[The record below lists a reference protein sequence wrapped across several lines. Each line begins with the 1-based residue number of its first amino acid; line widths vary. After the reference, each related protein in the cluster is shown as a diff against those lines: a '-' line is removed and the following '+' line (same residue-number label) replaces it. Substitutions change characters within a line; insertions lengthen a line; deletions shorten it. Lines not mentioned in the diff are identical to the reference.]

1 MNESI
6 TGRKYCNTIVI
17 SIVLSIVLFQI
28 RDPFFFSGILSMI
41 ILSFQIEKGKK
52 IHLNYFDLILF
63 LIWIYDVLLA
73 FYSINASCRFQNLKI
88 STISISFYFIVRFIC
103 CNELRIKKLLTICI
117 ILIGLQLALSIISFI
132 LFENAVIKAGF
143 SHLYNFRFLF
153 KPIGFAN
160 NEWGSLLI
168 LYMGFILLYRKIIG
182 NRFVYFFL
190 LLSALFCIITT
201 FSRGTYISFLV
212 IFILLG
218 GYIVINKMLHRSATL
233 YTLILML
240 SVTVISFTFIDD
252 IKEVVKFNRTVSQQR
267 STNARVESVYTIYSL
282 LKKYPI
288 LGAGSGNYTLVIN
301 QFSTSEDDN
310 VDFTTYAPNAFVQLV
325 GEKGCLGILL
335 WVLLLFF
342 FIYLALKKENKK
354 RDIIIILITL
364 IAYLIKENTFSIF
377 WRDVS
382 AQLLVYVLFA
392 LAVNQMSVPVCTI
405 KLQTVLSKLVEISL
419 GIMCIIIAISAIS
432 HYLDERY
439 NSLAL
444 YYAEHQD
451 YTNLVRTIEKTSK
464 KEPYLI
470 NRGLAYFALYK
481 KNKDI
486 ECLNK
491 SEKYMRIAVK
501 QNAFDNQAYYYL
513 AKILERKGEN
523 AESLSIMNELVYKFP
538 NCSRYQIHLFTLLKK
553 SNIIKYDHLF
563 KAIEHTPQ
571 LLHSEIW
578 KQCLADDPKLKNR
591 ILDRMNKYIELEQ
604 DKDPIRI
611 TKYGSIYLALGDTV
625 SGCRLIKKG
634 LEMLPNLSHAWENLA
649 IIESKRGNND
659 IAEVYNKKAAL
670 LIGGA
675 FLSNDEKE
683 EWRSRKLN
691 INDYD
696 ENHVYK
702 LKFAIWYSSR
712 LLNVKI

>member
-1 MNESI
+1 MNENI
-6 TGRKYCNTIVI
+6 TGRKYYYTIGI
-17 SIVLSIVLFQI
+17 SIVLSIMLFQI

-41 ILSFQIEKGKK
+41 MLSFQIEKRKK
-52 IHLNYFDLILF
+52 IHLNYVDLILF
-63 LIWIYDVLLA
+63 LIWLYDVFLA
-73 FYSINASCRFQNLKI
+73 FYSINTVCRFQNLRI
-88 STISISFYFIVRFIC
+88 STISILFYFIVRFNC
-103 CNELRIKKLLTICI
+103 CNKLRIRKLLTICI
-117 ILIGLQLALSIISFI
+117 ILIGLQLALGIISFF
-132 LFENAVIKAGF
+132 LFKNAVIKAGF

-160 NEWGSLLI
+160 NEWGNLLI
-168 LYMGFILLYRKIIG
+168 LYMGFILLYRKITG
-182 NRFVYFFL
+182 NRFVCFFL
-190 LLSALFCIITT
+190 LLSVLFCIITT
-201 FSRGTYISFLV
+201 FSRGVYISFLV
-212 IFILLG
+212 IFILFG
-218 GYIVINKMLHRSATL
+218 GYVVINKMLHRSTAL
-233 YTLILML
+233 YTLVLML
-240 SVTVISFTFIDD
+240 SVTVTSFTFMDD
-252 IKEVVKFNRTVSQQR
+252 IKEVVKFNGTVSQQR

-301 QFSTSEDDN
+301 QFSKSEDDN
-310 VDFTTYAPNAFVQLV
+310 VDLTTFAPNAMVQLV
-325 GEKGCLGILL
+325 GEKGCLGVLL
-335 WVLLLFF
+335 WVMLLFS
-342 FIYLALKKENKK
+342 FIYLAFKKENKK
-354 RDIIIILITL
+354 REIIIILITL
-364 IAYLIKENTFSIF
+364 IAYLIRENTFSIF

-382 AQLLVYVLFA
+382 AQLLVYVLIA
-392 LAVNQMSVPVCTI
+392 LAVNQMNVPICTI
-405 KLQTVLSKLVEISL
+405 KLQSVLPKCIKISL

-451 YTNLVRTIEKTSK
+451 YKNLVRTIEKTSK

-470 NRGLAYFALYK
+470 NRGLAYFAFYK

-486 ECLNK
+486 EYLNK

-501 QNAFDNQAYYYL
+501 QNPFDNQPYYYL

-523 AESLSIMNELVYKFP
+523 DESLSIMNELVNKFP
-538 NCSRYQIHLFTLLKK
+538 NCSRYQIYLFTLLKK

-571 LLHSEIW
+571 LLHSEVW
-578 KQCLADDPKLKNR
+578 KQCLADDPKLRNR
-591 ILDRMNKYIELEQ
+591 ILDRINEYIELEQ

-634 LEMLPNLSHAWENLA
+634 LEMLPNLSHAWGNLA
-649 IIESKRGNND
+649 LIESKKGNND
-659 IAEVYNKKAAL
+659 IAKVYNKKAAL

-675 FLSNDEKE
+675 FMSNDEKE
-683 EWRSRKLN
+683 EWKSRELN
-691 INDYD
+691 NNEYD

-702 LKFAIWYSSR
+702 LKFAMWYSSR
-712 LLNVKI
+712 LLNIK